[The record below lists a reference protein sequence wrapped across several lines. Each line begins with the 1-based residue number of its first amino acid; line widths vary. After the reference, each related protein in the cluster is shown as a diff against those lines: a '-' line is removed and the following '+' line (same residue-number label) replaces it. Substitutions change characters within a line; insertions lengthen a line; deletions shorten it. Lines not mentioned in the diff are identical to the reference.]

1 MQAVIMGLLWGFKKS
16 LISSLQLQ
24 YNFKYTYLKAINLG
38 SYNQSLKCF
47 AQFLTETIDDVPDD
61 DGVDHLV
68 LPQPP
73 GHGVADEPH
82 PHPPY
87 EAAHSNAGEQP
98 AGRGGVN
105 AF

>member
-1 MQAVIMGLLWGFKKS
+1 MGLLWGFKKS
-16 LISSLQLQ
+16 ISSLQLQ
-24 YNFKYTYLKAINLG
+24 YNFKYNLKAINLG

-87 EAAHSNAGEQP
+87 EAAHTHAREQP
-98 AGRGGVN
+98 TGGGGVN